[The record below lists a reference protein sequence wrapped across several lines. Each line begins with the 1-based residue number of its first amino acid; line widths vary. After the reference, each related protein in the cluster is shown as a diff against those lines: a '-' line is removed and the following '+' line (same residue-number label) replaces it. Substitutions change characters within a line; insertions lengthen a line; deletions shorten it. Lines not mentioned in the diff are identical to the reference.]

1 MLDIQS
7 ILKNKDIIETAMRNR
22 QVPPPD
28 FAQLETVYKKRIALV
43 QEVDDLNRQ
52 KNLAAKERDNT
63 KGTQVKEQLRVTEEK
78 LRVTTQELMQLLVTI
93 PNVPLADV
101 PIGKDESDNVVLR
114 ECGDKPAFSFT
125 PKSHWDI
132 GRALGSIDSERGVKV
147 AGSRFTFLKGDI
159 VKLQFAIIQFVL
171 DVVTDTQKLNSIAK
185 GANLSV
191 STKPFIPV
199 LPPVMVKPDM
209 LFGMARLDPREDKFF
224 LEQDELFLA
233 GSAEHAL
240 GAMHADEI
248 LDQDDLPLRYIG
260 YSTAFR
266 REAGSYGKDTKGIL
280 RQHQFDKMEF
290 ESFTAPEDSRNEQD
304 FLVAIQEYLIQ
315 QLAMPYRVVAICT
328 GDMGD
333 PDARQIDIEM
343 WMPGQNTYRETH
355 SADLTGAYQSRRL
368 GIRMRPSGGK
378 GQLDYVHMNDATVF
392 AMGRLLI
399 ALMENYQQEDGTV
412 TVPEVLQQYTKV
424 RCIR

>member
-1 MLDIQS
+1 
-7 ILKNKDIIETAMRNR
+7 
-22 QVPPPD
+22 
-28 FAQLETVYKKRIALV
+28 
-43 QEVDDLNRQ
+43 
-52 KNLAAKERDNT
+52 
-63 KGTQVKEQLRVTEEK
+63 
-78 LRVTTQELMQLLVTI
+78 MQLLVTI